1 VTDAGAKFLPRAAL
15 QHLLALIEASG
26 FDCIG
31 PQVRDGAIVYERM
44 RSAADLPEGVRASQQ
59 PGEYRLEQAGDRRLF
74 AWANGPQALKPLL
87 FAPEEPLW
95 RARRTEQG
103 FAVEACVPQTAPLA
117 VIGVRACDLAALA
130 IQDKIFL
137 QGPYPDPCY
146 AARRESLFLV
156 AVNCTHP
163 AATCFCAST
172 GDGPRAAH
180 GFDIALTE
188 LDDGFVAVAGS
199 PHGER
204 MLDELAL
211 PAATRQQVASD
222 LSAVEQAA
230 AEQTRSLPGR
240 NLRDA
245 LFANLQHPRWD
256 EVAARCLS
264 CGNCTMVC
272 PTCFCHAESD
282 VPALDGTSSVHQRQ
296 WDSCFTAGHAYIHGM
311 QLRPQ
316 TSHRYRQWLTHK
328 LGSWH
333 DQFGSSGCVGCG
345 RCIAW
350 CPVGIDITEEAGAI
364 CGGGDA

>member
-1 VTDAGAKFLPRAAL
+1 MPHSAKFLDRAGL
-15 QHLLALIEASG
+15 KQLLALIKVSG
-26 FDCIG
+26 FNCIG
-31 PQVRDGAIVYERM
+31 PQVRDGAIVYERLGG
-44 RSAADLPEGVRASQQ
+44 AVDLPTGVRVGQQ
-59 PGEYRLEQAGDRRLF
+59 PGEYRLEQAGDQRQF

-95 RARRTEQG
+95 RAVRTEQG
-103 FAVEACVPQTAPLA
+103 FTVQACVPEAVPLA

-137 QGPYPDPCY
+137 EGPYPDPCY

-156 AVNCTHP
+156 ALNCTHP
-163 AATCFCAST
+163 AATCFCASI
-172 GDGPRAAH
+172 GDGPHATQ
-180 GFDIALTE
+180 GYDIALTE
-188 LDDGFVAVAGS
+188 LDDGFVALAGS
-199 PHGER
+199 PRGER

-211 PAATRQQVASD
+211 PDAAPPQVEAERA
-222 LSAVEQAA
+222 AVQQAA
-230 AEQTRSLPGR
+230 AVQTRSLPGR

-272 PTCFCHAESD
+272 PTCFCHAEAD
-282 VPALDGTSSVHQRQ
+282 VPALDGASSVHQRQ
-296 WDSCFTAGHAYIHGM
+296 WGSCFSQGHAYIHGM
-311 QLRPQ
+311 QMRPQ
-316 TSHRYRQWLTHK
+316 TSQRYRQWLIHK

-364 CGGGDA
+364 CGGGNV